1 MKVALLTDCYPPR
14 VGGIESQVADLAAHL
29 VDDGHE
35 VEVFTATTGAAGQS
49 RGDVEEGPVRV
60 HRLAEPLLRVPVNP
74 FAVPE
79 LRRRLAAGSFDVA
92 HVHVGV
98 VSPFAWDAAR
108 VSTGLGL
115 PTAITWHC
123 VLHRA
128 AALYRASGVLA
139 RWTGRGAVLSA
150 VSTFAAGQVRA
161 AAPAGTQVAVLPN
174 AIDLDRWRPHLPRST
189 GRDDDQYG
197 VVAGGEGGSTAGDGG
212 SAAGDGGPVRLV
224 STMRLA
230 PRKRPL
236 ELVDAF
242 VAAGLGDRAR
252 LEVVGDGPLRDRLER
267 RAAELPTGQVVVRG
281 RLPREDLRALYADAD
296 GYLAPTR
303 LEAFGIA
310 VLEARA
316 AGLPVVAM
324 GGSGVDDVVDDG
336 VSGLLVPDDAG
347 LTRAVARLV
356 TDDALRARMAAHNR
370 TTPPR
375 QVWSHVLPEVL
386 AEYERAGAR

>member
-1 MKVALLTDCYPPR
+1 MKIALLTDCYPPR

-29 VDDGHE
+29 VGAGHE
-35 VEVFTATTGAAGQS
+35 VEVFTATTGAKGES
-49 RGDVEEGPVRV
+49 RGVVEEGAVRV
-60 HRLAEPLLRVPVNP
+60 HRLAEPLLRLPVNP

-79 LRRRLAAGSFDVA
+79 LRRRLRAGGFDVA

-108 VSTGLGL
+108 VSTALGL

-128 AALYRASGVLA
+128 APLYRASGVLA

-150 VSTFAAGQVRA
+150 VSTFAAGQVRG
-161 AAPAGTQVAVLPN
+161 AAPAGTEVAVLPN
-174 AIDLDRWRPHLPRST
+174 AIELDSWRP
-189 GRDDDQYG
+189 GG
-197 VVAGGEGGSTAGDGG
+197 GGAGG
-212 SAAGDGGPVRLV
+212 PLRLV

-267 RAAELPTGQVVVRG
+267 RVAELPTGRVVVHG
-281 RLPREDLRALYADAD
+281 RLPRGDLCALYAEAD

-324 GGSGVDDVVDDG
+324 GGSGVDDVVEDG
-336 VSGLLVPDDAG
+336 VSGLLVEDDAA
-347 LTRAVARLV
+347 LTRAIARLV
-356 TDDALRARMAAHNR
+356 TDDALRSQMATHNR
-370 TTPPR
+370 AAPPT
-375 QVWSHVLPEVL
+375 QVWSRVLPQVL